1 VDGLTR
7 SDVGEGYQGKGLYSD
22 ALKRAAVKFGVGV
35 SLYAVPKIML
45 AKRDGLRDVR
55 TQKGPSLA
63 LTDQGEIRCRAIYTD
78 WLNDAGEAKFGQALD
93 HGDVAGSV
101 GDPEEMREEEGPQQA
116 PQGQSLPSLD
126 DETTQAI
133 TAVAKEAVDVGA
145 IDAKRL
151 RTELV
156 SAGATTTASVA
167 EAIATLTPQAAD
179 VFARMLSTIAMDV
192 TRNSPVDGG
201 EFGEGS

>member
-1 VDGLTR
+1 MA
-7 SDVGEGYQGKGLYSD
+7 QAD
-22 ALKRAAVKFGVGV
+22 APTPVAL
-35 SLYAVPKIML
+35 
-45 AKRDGLRDVR
+45 
-55 TQKGPSLA
+55 PS
-63 LTDQGEIRCRAIYTD
+63 TT
-78 WLNDAGEAKFGQALD
+78 GQSA
-93 HGDVAGSV
+93 
-101 GDPEEMREEEGPQQA
+101 PQA
-116 PQGQSLPSLD
+116 PAAGQGAPLLD